1 MREHDWWH
9 GGNSTE
15 KNDFS
20 SVGRPVAPTECKPDG
35 FRFLSST
42 LFTFASSWPKNFHQ
56 LGLSLPFISLPVL
69 FIDRSIFISNFYRDR
84 RISSYSDS
92 MILFSNLFDF
102 EIVNCLK
109 VGPRINYINVKKLL
123 RLKYNVFFLSFLQLI
138 YYKDLF

>member
-1 MREHDWWH
+1 ME
-9 GGNSTE
+9 T
-15 KNDFS
+15 
-20 SVGRPVAPTECKPDG
+20 APK
-35 FRFLSST
+35 RMISRRL
-42 LFTFASSWPKNFHQ
+42 A
-56 LGLSLPFISLPVL
+56 GLSRQPNVNRMASGFSLPLCLHLRPPGRKISTNSAFPCHLSL
-69 FIDRSIFISNFYRDR
+69 FLCSLSIDPSILISKFYRDR